1 MSHVV
6 VIVFE
11 KLTLLGAFS
20 DYFLKEGGGEGP
32 PPLPLTAYAPPY
44 HTRLAFLPDLLVC
57 F

>member
-20 DYFLKEGGGEGP
+20 DYFLKEGGRGTAAP
-32 PPLPLTAYAPPY
+32 PLTAYAPPY

>member
-20 DYFLKEGGGEGP
+20 DYFLKEGGRGTAAP
-32 PPLPLTAYAPPY
+32 PSDRLCPPLPYTVGIFA
-44 HTRLAFLPDLLVC
+44 
-57 F
+57 